1 MRGMGAPDPVIDAA
15 RKQWEARQEER
26 TLIEVYP
33 ENIQAFRILQA
44 TGGQWEMPGA
54 FGGRCALPL
63 TEIEACM
70 RLLQIQV
77 TQDLSLRVMTM
88 VHSARKVFLER
99 IDRERSS

>member
-1 MRGMGAPDPVIDAA
+1 MRGMGAPDHVIEQA
-15 RKQWEARQEER
+15 RNDWEARQEHR
-26 TLIEVYP
+26 SQIEVYP

-70 RLLQIQV
+70 RLLQIPITV
-77 TQDLSLRVMTM
+77 DLSLRVMAM
-88 VHSARKVFLER
+88 VRSARAVFVARIER
-99 IDRERSS
+99 EHNT